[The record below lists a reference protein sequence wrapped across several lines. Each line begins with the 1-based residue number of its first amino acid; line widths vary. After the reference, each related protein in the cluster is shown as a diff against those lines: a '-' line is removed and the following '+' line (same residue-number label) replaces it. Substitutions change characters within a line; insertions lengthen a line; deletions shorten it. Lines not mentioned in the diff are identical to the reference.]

1 MLEMNMNFRRR
12 VFSIFREGDR
22 IKVENTLMTI
32 PDREIAVALLQLER
46 REREE
51 ILFLI
56 SPAKAG
62 RVREEIEYQETLY
75 IPRDRCLKIIRKFV
89 SYFEE
94 EKSDHKDR
102 SYIRPRRRR

>member
-1 MLEMNMNFRRR
+1 MHMNIHRRI
-12 VFSIFREGDR
+12 FSIFREGDR
-22 IKVENTLMTI
+22 IKVENILMTI

-51 ILFLI
+51 ILSLI

-62 RVREEIEYQETLY
+62 RVREEIDYQETLY
-75 IPRDRCLKIIRKFV
+75 IPPDRYLKIIRKFV
-89 SYFEE
+89 SYFE
-94 EKSDHKDR
+94 DGNKDYKHR